1 MTQTEIT
8 FPSGRTAVQLT
19 SDEGKV
25 LTNGDIYSGSVVIGT
40 HDAVGNWREIPEED
54 VPVEDEDLDD
64 SEALEIL
71 LGGGEA

>member
-1 MTQTEIT
+1 M
-8 FPSGRTAVQLT
+8 QLT
-19 SDEGKV
+19 SDAGKM
-25 LTNGDIYSGSVVIGT
+25 LTNGDIYTGSVVIGT
-40 HDAVGNWREIPEED
+40 HDVVGNWREIPEED